1 MLEIVAQDR
10 NLCGEAPLWDAAGE
24 RLLWVDLGGNLV
36 YEYLPGSGAKRI
48 LQNGLMVSG
57 LALNHAEGLV
67 LAGAT
72 GIHLRAASGEVRP
85 LLSRHQGEALFFND
99 ILADP
104 SGRLYAGTLYWGA
117 NGLEKHGKLY
127 LVEGSGAARVVDE
140 GIEIAN
146 GLGLSP
152 DDRTLY
158 FADSARRVIHAY
170 DVDPVT
176 GDLSRKR
183 DFVRIPREEGLPDGL
198 TVDRDGFV
206 WCAQWYG
213 GQVVRYDPDGKVER
227 RIPLPVS
234 QVSSVAFGGE
244 DLGDLYITTA
254 ADPWPSPLAP
264 PGFDFTTKDPGGSLY
279 RIRTGIHG
287 RPEHRAALH
296 P

>member
-10 NLCGEAPLWDAAGE
+10 NLCGEAPLWDAAGK

-36 YEYLPGSGAKRI
+36 YEYHPGSGTKRV
-48 LQNGLMVSG
+48 LHSGLMVSG
-57 LALNHAEGLV
+57 LALNGAGGLV
-67 LAGAT
+67 FAGAT
-72 GIHLRAASGEVRP
+72 GIHLRTAGGDVRP
-85 LLSRHQGEALFFND
+85 LLSRHAGETLFFND

-104 SGRLYAGTLYWGA
+104 RGRLYAGTIYWGA
-117 NGLEKHGKLY
+117 NGLEKPGKLY
-127 LVEGSGAARVVDE
+127 LIEDAGAARVVDE

-158 FADSARRVIHAY
+158 FADSARRVIYAY
-170 DVDPVT
+170 RVHPVT
-176 GDLSRKR
+176 GDLSQRR
-183 DFVRIPREEGLPDGL
+183 EFVRIPREEGIPDGL

-213 GQVVRYDPDGKVER
+213 GQVVRYDPDGRVER

-234 QVSSVAFGGE
+234 QVSSVIFGGE

-264 PGFDFTTKDPGGSLY
+264 PGFAFGTASPGGSLY
-279 RIRTGIHG
+279 RIRTGVHG
-287 RPEHRAALH
+287 RPDHGAALR
-296 P
+296 